1 MKKIIIG
8 LSIGAFAAIFSSWLF
23 AGPSGQKAAGRSAVP
38 AFYQKWLNEEVPYI
52 ITHKEKD
59 VFLKLRTD
67 REREIFI
74 ESFWKQRDPNPA
86 TPENEFKTEY
96 YRRLDF
102 ATRTFGTPLVPG
114 WKTEKGKI
122 YIVLGGDFEKM
133 MKLRVFEGLREKDGE
148 PARAVS
154 ASFLKYKL
162 SANIVSEDSLEEE
175 QEQIRK
181 TFNLTDVRLLTEASL
196 RWKSDGTEKA
206 SHLFRLEGR
215 VYEILI
221 ESENVLV
228 DEFRIQVSERTPAE
242 KVNLLDTE
250 FAIPRKNIGVF
261 GFEDSLGNPYFLSLS
276 TEAIGFPSG
285 AYELNKPP
293 RLIKKVDPVYPED
306 ARRDGIEGTVILK
319 ARTDIHGR
327 IMNIKVEKSANPLL
341 DQAAVEALRQWVYE
355 PAIIEEKPQTAEFD
369 VTLRF
374 ALDKDRKGVVG
385 GVAGGVIG
393 GVEGGVAS
401 DVKGGVRGGVKGGVK
416 GGVQG
421 GVVGGVEG
429 GVLGGVQ
436 SDEME
441 KQKLEME
448 KDAVRAIGDIKP
460 PKLIKRVDPV
470 YPEIAR
476 QAHVEGVV
484 ILEVKT
490 DESGKVVATR
500 ILRSIPLLDQAAI
513 DAVKQWVYEP
523 KLIDGKPRKILFTVT
538 TSFQLDEKD
547 VEEFSKGAVKVK
559 DGISPPELIKR
570 VDPVYPEV
578 ARQARVEGAVILQV
592 RTDVKGRVKDVMV
605 LRSIPLLNLAAM
617 DAVRQWVYKP
627 LLIDGEPW
635 EAVFTVTVSF
645 NLK

>member
-1 MKKIIIG
+1 MNKIIPGFLKIALAMI
-8 LSIGAFAAIFSSWLF
+8 LSTGLF
-23 AGPSGQKAAGRSAVP
+23 AEPSNPQAANRPELPVH
-38 AFYQKWLNEEVPYI
+38 YQKWLDEEVPYI
-52 ITHKEKD
+52 ITQQERN
-59 VFLKLRTD
+59 VFLKLRID
-67 REREIFI
+67 SEREKFV
-74 ESFWKQRDPNPA
+74 EAFWKSRDPNPA

-102 ATRTFGTPLVPG
+102 SNRNFGTPLLPG

-122 YIVLGGDFEKM
+122 YIILGGDFEKM
-133 MKLRVFEGLREKDGE
+133 MKLRVFEALREKE
-148 PARAVS
+148 VESPQAVS

-162 SANIVSEDSLEEE
+162 SANIVSEDNLEEE
-175 QEQIRK
+175 QQQIKK
-181 TFNLTDVRLLTEASL
+181 TFNLGDVRLLTEASL

-206 SHLFRLEGR
+206 SHLFRLDGR
-215 VYEILI
+215 VYEILLQ
-221 ESENVLV
+221 SENVLV
-228 DEFRIQVSERTPAE
+228 DEFRIQVNEHTAAE

-250 FAIPRKNIGVF
+250 FAIPRKNIAVF
-261 GFEDSLGNPYFLSLS
+261 GFEDSLGKPYFLSLS

-293 RLIKKVDPVYPED
+293 RLIKKVDPIYPED
-306 ARRDGIEGTVILK
+306 AQKAGIEGAVILK

-327 IMNIKVEKSANPLL
+327 ITNIKVEKSANPLL

-355 PAIIEEKPQTAEFD
+355 PAIIEGNPQTAEFD
-369 VTLRF
+369 VTLKF
-374 ALDKDRKGVVG
+374 ALDKDKKGVVG
-385 GVAGGVIG
+385 GVAGGVVG
-393 GVEGGVAS
+393 G
-401 DVKGGVRGGVKGGVK
+401 VKGGVEGGVKGGVK

-441 KQKLEME
+441 KQKLEIE

-484 ILEVKT
+484 ILEIKI
-490 DESGKVVATR
+490 DEDGRVVATR

-523 KLIDGKPRKILFTVT
+523 KLIDGKPRKILFTEAV
-538 TSFQLDEKD
+538 SFRLDEKD

-578 ARQARVEGAVILQV
+578 ARQARVEGAVILLV
-592 RTDVKGRVKDVMV
+592 RTDVKGRVKNVMV

-617 DAVRQWVYKP
+617 DAVRQWIYKP

-635 EAVFTVTVSF
+635 EAVFTVTVNF